1 MSEKQLYK
9 KLAVVGEVGAGKTQ
23 LIHTISDISP
33 FSTEARSSVEI
44 GKEFT
49 TVGIDYGR
57 LMIDENNAVGL
68 YGLPGQRR
76 FSFLWDVVKKGLWGV
91 LILVKYGEDINLD
104 TFELVLEKFKPL
116 ESGTPI
122 VVGVTHTENLDEEDV
137 SYIFDVLNSLL
148 DKYGF
153 EYAPI
158 AFVDARDSDSAIMLL
173 HLFNSL
179 VVSHD
184 NDTILEAS

>member
-1 MSEKQLYK
+1 MEKSYK

-33 FSTEARSSVEI
+33 FSTEARSSVDI

-57 LMIDENNAVGL
+57 LMLDEDSAVGL
-68 YGLPGQRR
+68 YGLPGQKR

-91 LILVKYGEDINLD
+91 LILIKYGDDFSED
-104 TFELVLEKFKPL
+104 TFDLVLEKFKPL
-116 ESGTPI
+116 ESNIPV
-122 VVGVTHTENLDEEDV
+122 VVGVTHTEHLDQEQV
-137 SYIFDVLNSLL
+137 SSIFDLINAILES
-148 DKYGF
+148 YGF
-153 EYAPI
+153 EYVPI
-158 AFVDARDSDSAIMLL
+158 AFVDARDNESAIMLL

-179 VVSHD
+179 VGNHD
-184 NDTILEAS
+184 DVAILEAG